1 MFQATQLIEFIKEQ
15 RKNQNTSINDVN
27 EYKCLNIIINYIE
40 ENTGWEYINNS
51 FILRTNFKYDREK
64 KDITFD
70 IYKVERRNNLYTSH
84 SNNPIELS
92 FLKENQ
98 FILRILENLQQKQSL
113 FYKDYNNREDKIIGL
128 EEQKIQKDAHTFS
141 MVYSYMGVYKL
152 VVFLN
157 NLMKSNNI
165 EEFYQELKKQ
175 EDDEGYIEQVIKWAN
190 IYTSKGKALYEIYI
204 KDLDNKM
211 SINKNKIYI
220 LSNPNITE

>member
-15 RKNQNTSINDVN
+15 RKNQNTSLNDVN
-27 EYKCLNIIINYIE
+27 DYKCLNIIINYIE
-40 ENTGWEYINNS
+40 ENTGWEYINDS

-113 FYKDYNNREDKIIGL
+113 FYKDNNKRFKERVFYSIP
-128 EEQKIQKDAHTFS
+128 
-141 MVYSYMGVYKL
+141 MVL
-152 VVFLN
+152 VLIPF
-157 NLMKSNNI
+157 I
-165 EEFYQELKKQ
+165 
-175 EDDEGYIEQVIKWAN
+175 
-190 IYTSKGKALYEIYI
+190 T
-204 KDLDNKM
+204 
-211 SINKNKIYI
+211 IYI
-220 LSNPNITE
+220 LCYNDQLLLDLLLFPKRHKFPNFINSFGYIFYRYEDLMVVLESLGG

>member
-27 EYKCLNIIINYIE
+27 EYKCLNIIINYIA

-128 EEQKIQKDAHTFS
+128 EEIKIQKDAHTFS